1 MSREYLYMME
11 DAMEGGIFVSSL
23 GPTLSLIA
31 YVFTALALYTIA
43 QRRQIS
49 KPWLAWIPIVNVWI
63 LGSLSDQYRYVVKD
77 QVKSKRKVLLTLSI
91 INTVLTVACVICCIV
106 MVVRLATDS
115 MQGMSDYELGR
126 EVMGGVL
133 TMLAVAAPL
142 MILSLVKMIIGYI
155 ALYDVYASCDP
166 ANSVVYLVLS
176 VIPAISTITQ
186 PLFLFLCRNQDGGMP
201 PRREEPAPESF
212 DEPADYHYTEL

>member
-31 YVFTALALYTIA
+31 YVFSALALYTIA

-49 KPWLAWIPIVNVWI
+49 KPWLAWIPVVNVWI

-77 QVKSKRKVLLTLSI
+77 QVKSKRKTLLVLSI
-91 INTVLTVACVICCIV
+91 INTLLTTAAVVCCIV
-106 MVVRLATDS
+106 MVVRLVTGS
-115 MQGMSDYELGR
+115 MQGMSENALGR
-126 EVMGGVL
+126 EIMGSVL
-133 TMLAVAAPL
+133 TVLAVAAPL
-142 MILSLVKMIIGYI
+142 MILSLVKMVISYI
-155 ALYDVYASCDP
+155 ALYDVYTSCDP
-166 ANSVVYLVLS
+166 ANSVLYLILS
-176 VIPAISTITQ
+176 IIPAISTITQ

-201 PRREEPAPESF
+201 PRREEPAGEAFEEPE
-212 DEPADYHYTEL
+212 DYHYTQL